1 FPDTV
6 HTLALEGNACCVVT
20 RGDAKIDYRR
30 GGRARERGNLKSPH
44 LPSPIRS
51 SPLRQGRT
59 LVFVVGLFHVIPT
72 QSLVD
77 AKTHHHSRRRLNTRR
92 ISKPG
97 FLVSAATIGTR
108 AGTCEGRIGARKRN
122 LAPVPRFGPTQ
133 PGGGAFS
140 RGSRR

>member
-1 FPDTV
+1 
-6 HTLALEGNACCVVT
+6 
-20 RGDAKIDYRR
+20 GDAKIDYRR
-30 GGRARERGNLKSPH
+30 GGPARGRGNLKSPH

-59 LVFVVGLFHVIPT
+59 LVLVVGSSNGIPPKR
-72 QSLVD
+72 LVD
-77 AKTHHHSRRRLNTRR
+77 GKNHHHNHGRLNTRR